1 MEKFDIAIIGTGPA
15 GISAAITCKIRNKK
29 ILLLGRKNSS
39 EKINKAHLINNY
51 PGLPEITGSELTEKF
66 ISHITGMGIEITE
79 DKVSTVYSMGDYF
92 ILQCS
97 GITYEAKSVIIATG
111 VSQINT
117 LDGEERLLGN
127 GVSYCVTCDAQFYKG
142 KTAAIIGYN
151 KESVEEANYLSEIA
165 NNVIFFPANCKT
177 EGLSDKIKIIDDIP
191 KKIVD
196 DCGTKKLFADK
207 NTYGVDG
214 VFIIRDSIAPNR
226 LVPGLEMSGN
236 HIKVDINMC
245 TNISGC
251 LACGD
256 IAGQPYQ
263 FIKAAGQGNSAALSA
278 VKYLDKQK
286 GVKL

>member
-1 MEKFDIAIIGTGPA
+1 MEKFDVAIIGTGPA

-29 ILLLGRKNSS
+29 ILLLGKKNSS

-79 DKVSTVYSMGDYF
+79 ENVSAVYSMGDYF

-117 LDGEERLLGN
+117 LDGEERFLGN

-142 KTAAIIGYN
+142 KSAAIIGYN

-165 NNVIFFPANCKT
+165 SNVIFLPVKCIT
-177 EGLSDKIKIIDDIP
+177 EGLSNKIKIIDEIP
-191 KKIVD
+191 KKIID
-196 DCGTKKLFADK
+196 DCGTKKLVTDK
-207 NTYGVDG
+207 SAYEVDG

-245 TNISGC
+245 TNICGC
-251 LACGD
+251 FACGD

-278 VKYLDKQK
+278 VKYLNKKEKNYD
-286 GVKL
+286 